1 MKLPFDHTK
10 LDKLLDQHG
19 IDFLIINDKNTAQYL
34 LGGYKFFFF
43 AQKDSIGISRYLPT
57 IGYPKGNPDMAFYI
71 GHMLEGQQQDVEPI
85 WINNIKNIQWNTG
98 QAGEEAANMVRELGY
113 SNKKIGIELC
123 NTPTDTYFALR
134 KHLPEAEFVDV
145 LVLMQELRAVKTD
158 YELELLKKA
167 SDNITACMKK
177 VMTSIKPGT
186 DTYSIAQLLKQEE
199 TGLGMNFEYCLVAA
213 GKSYNR
219 TPSKKLFW
227 NKGDVLSLDSGANLH
242 GYLGDLCRMAVMGQP
257 TIIMNDLL
265 AQVRAINDAPRSIIK
280 AGITGNEILESAQNE
295 ISKCTKDLDFKF
307 VAHGMGMIQ
316 HEAPH
321 IYDKGIIPYPAP
333 YKNKPLEA
341 GMVLSIETD
350 LKYEGVGF
358 IKLEDTVI
366 IEQDGCQAYGDDIRD
381 WVCNDNT

>member
-1 MKLPFDHTK
+1 MQLPFDQSK
-10 LDKLLDQHG
+10 LDKLLDDHG